1 MEGSELWTI
10 LAWVL
15 FWAVLIGAAT
25 LLSLRLLRRASVL
38 AQICLVVVATVAV
51 LVAGMVSAF
60 NAMFI
65 SARDLEVM
73 WYILAMASA
82 VAVALSLMLG
92 AGVSRNAARLVDAAR
107 RLGRGETL
115 DHAGEGRGSAPAM
128 TSELAELAQELEAS
142 SRRLAESRERE
153 AAIETARRELVS
165 WISHDLRT
173 PLASMRAMTEAL
185 EDGMAS
191 DVPGYYRKIIGQTEQ
206 MTAMVNDL
214 LELSKIQAGTLRLRA
229 EPLDLYDLVS
239 DALSDLAPLAA
250 QRGIT
255 LDGGGDRECM
265 AVADGPSLARAV
277 RNILLN
283 AITYS
288 RPGTEVHVSVGR
300 GSVGSDIVGE
310 DSTAREGTE
319 NDWRAVVAV
328 QDQCGGIPA
337 EDLPHLFETGW
348 QKDPARG
355 AAEGLQGSYSGAGI
369 GLSMVAGIVKAHG
382 GSVTVENVDGGCRFA
397 LSLPAGPLPAGP
409 LPAGPLAEGPL
420 TAAPPAS
427 GSNPA
432 VAPQADALQDALQ
445 AVPSQAVPLQAVPS
459 QADRLQAD
467 QGPAAFLPAREVPP
481 SSLPV
486 STGTST
492 EQRPGGD
499 A

>member
-15 FWAVLIGAAT
+15 FWAVLIGAT
-25 LLSLRLLRRASVL
+25 TWVLLRLLRRASVL
-38 AQICLVVVATVAV
+38 VQICLVVVATVAV

-73 WYILAMASA
+73 WYILATASA

-92 AGVSRNAARLVDAAR
+92 AGVSRNAAHLVDAAR

-115 DHAGEGRGSAPAM
+115 EHTAGQGRGNAPAM
-128 TSELAELAQELEAS
+128 TSELAELAKELEAS
-142 SRRLAESRERE
+142 SRSLAESRERE
-153 AAIETARRELVS
+153 AALETARRELVS

-191 DVPGYYRKIIGQTEQ
+191 DVQGYYRKIIGQTEQ

-214 LELSKIQAGTLRLRA
+214 SELSKIQAGTLRLRA

-250 QRGIT
+250 KRGVR
-255 LDGGGDRECM
+255 LDGGGERECM

-283 AITYS
+283 AIIYTE
-288 RPGTEVHVSVGR
+288 PGSDVHISVGR
-300 GSVGSDIVGE
+300 DGVGRGGP
-310 DSTAREGTE
+310 EGK
-319 NDWRAVVAV
+319 NAGNAVIAV
-328 QDQCGGIPA
+328 QDQCGGIPD

-348 QKDPARG
+348 QKDPARRTSE
-355 AAEGLQGSYSGAGI
+355 ALQGSYSGAGI

-382 GSVTVENVDGGCRFA
+382 GSVTVDNVEGGCLFA
-397 LSLPAGPLPAGP
+397 LSLPAGA
-409 LPAGPLAEGPL
+409 
-420 TAAPPAS
+420 TPPESSMPPDHQPIAMD
-427 GSNPA
+427 N
-432 VAPQADALQDALQ
+432 
-445 AVPSQAVPLQAVPS
+445 
-459 QADRLQAD
+459 RL
-467 QGPAAFLPAREVPP
+467 G
-481 SSLPV
+481 
-486 STGTST
+486 GTT
-492 EQRPGGD
+492 
-499 A
+499 

>member
-15 FWAVLIGAAT
+15 FWAVLIGATT
-25 LLSLRLLRRASVL
+25 LFSLRLLRRASVL

-73 WYILAMASA
+73 WYILAVASA

-92 AGVSRNAARLVDAAR
+92 AGVSRNAARLVVAAR

-115 DHAGEGRGSAPAM
+115 DHAEGRARAPAM
-128 TSELAELAQELEAS
+128 TSELAELAKELEAS
-142 SRRLAESRERE
+142 SRSLAESRERE

-283 AITYS
+283 AIIYS
-288 RPGTEVHVSVGR
+288 RPDTVVHVSVGR
-300 GSVGSDIVGE
+300 DGMGQNG
-310 DSTAREGTE
+310 G
-319 NDWRAVVAV
+319 NAVVAV
-328 QDQCGGIPA
+328 QDQCGGIRS

-348 QKDPARG
+348 QKDRARG
-355 AAEGLQGSYSGAGI
+355 TTEGLQGSYSGAGI

-382 GSVTVENVDGGCRFA
+382 GSVTVDNVDGGCRFA
-397 LSLPAGPLPAGP
+397 LSLPA
-409 LPAGPLAEGPL
+409 E
-420 TAAPPAS
+420 
-427 GSNPA
+427 
-432 VAPQADALQDALQ
+432 APQ
-445 AVPSQAVPLQAVPS
+445 
-459 QADRLQAD
+459 
-467 QGPAAFLPAREVPP
+467 P
-481 SSLPV
+481 SSFPAT
-486 STGTST
+486 SGTSAD
-492 EQRPGGD
+492 ERAGG
-499 A
+499 AS

>member
-25 LLSLRLLRRASVL
+25 LLLLRLLRGASVL

-82 VAVALSLMLG
+82 VAVALALVLG

-107 RLGRGETL
+107 RIGRGETL
-115 DHAGEGRGSAPAM
+115 EHSGPGGKRAAPAM

-142 SRRLAESRERE
+142 SRSLAESRDRE

-173 PLASMRAMTEAL
+173 PLASMRAMAEAL

-214 LELSKIQAGTLRLRA
+214 LELSKIQAGTLHLRA
-229 EPLDLYDLVS
+229 EALDLYDLVS

-250 QRGIT
+250 KRGIR
-255 LDGGGDRECM
+255 LDGGP
-265 AVADGPSLARAV
+265 VIVVLLA
-277 RNILLN
+277 
-283 AITYS
+283 
-288 RPGTEVHVSVGR
+288 
-300 GSVGSDIVGE
+300 
-310 DSTAREGTE
+310 
-319 NDWRAVVAV
+319 
-328 QDQCGGIPA
+328 
-337 EDLPHLFETGW
+337 
-348 QKDPARG
+348 
-355 AAEGLQGSYSGAGI
+355 
-369 GLSMVAGIVKAHG
+369 
-382 GSVTVENVDGGCRFA
+382 
-397 LSLPAGPLPAGP
+397 
-409 LPAGPLAEGPL
+409 
-420 TAAPPAS
+420 
-427 GSNPA
+427 
-432 VAPQADALQDALQ
+432 
-445 AVPSQAVPLQAVPS
+445 
-459 QADRLQAD
+459 
-467 QGPAAFLPAREVPP
+467 
-481 SSLPV
+481 
-486 STGTST
+486 
-492 EQRPGGD
+492 
-499 A
+499 

>member
-15 FWAVLIGAAT
+15 SWAVLIGAAT
-25 LLSLRLLRRASVL
+25 LVLLRLLRRASVL

-73 WYILAMASA
+73 WYILAVASA
-82 VAVALSLMLG
+82 VAVALALVLG
-92 AGVSRNAARLVDAAR
+92 AGVSRNAGRLVDAAR
-107 RLGRGETL
+107 RIGRGETL
-115 DHAGEGRGSAPAM
+115 EHSGTEGKRAAIAM

-142 SRRLAESRERE
+142 SRSLAESRDRE

-185 EDGMAS
+185 EDGMAA
-191 DVPGYYRKIIGQTEQ
+191 DVQGYYRKIIGQTEQ

-229 EPLDLYDLVS
+229 EALDLYDLVS

-250 QRGIT
+250 KRGIR

-283 AITYS
+283 AIIYS
-288 RPGTEVHVSVGR
+288 GPETDVHVSVGR
-300 GSVGSDIVGE
+300 DDGH
-310 DSTAREGTE
+310 
-319 NDWRAVVAV
+319 AVIAV
-328 QDQCGGIPA
+328 QDQCGGIPD

-348 QKDPARG
+348 QKDPSRG
-355 AAEGLQGSYSGAGI
+355 APQALQGTYSGAGI

-382 GSVTVENVDGGCRFA
+382 GSVTVSNVDGGCRFA
-397 LSLPAGPLPAGP
+397 LKLPAGPLP
-409 LPAGPLAEGPL
+409 PAG
-420 TAAPPAS
+420 
-427 GSNPA
+427 
-432 VAPQADALQDALQ
+432 
-445 AVPSQAVPLQAVPS
+445 
-459 QADRLQAD
+459 
-467 QGPAAFLPAREVPP
+467 
-481 SSLPV
+481 SLPPV
-486 STGTST
+486 RQPVPQPVLVTEATPGTIETDNGPGGTS
-492 EQRPGGD
+492 
-499 A
+499 

>member
-15 FWAVLIGAAT
+15 FWAVLIGATT
-25 LLSLRLLRRASVL
+25 LVLLRLLRRASVL

-73 WYILAMASA
+73 WYILATASA

-115 DHAGEGRGSAPAM
+115 DNTMESRRGSAPAM

-142 SRRLAESRERE
+142 SRSLAESRERE

-214 LELSKIQAGTLRLRA
+214 LELSKIQAGSLRLRA

-250 QRGIT
+250 KRGIK

-283 AITYS
+283 AIIYS
-288 RPGTEVHVSVGR
+288 RPDSEVHVSVGR
-300 GSVGSDIVGE
+300 DNG
-310 DSTAREGTE
+310 
-319 NDWRAVVAV
+319 NAVIAV
-328 QDQCGGIPA
+328 QDQCGGIPDD
-337 EDLPHLFETGW
+337 DLPHLFETGW
-348 QKDPARG
+348 QKNPARG
-355 AAEGLQGSYSGAGI
+355 TPAGLQGSYSGAGI

-382 GSVTVENVDGGCRFA
+382 GTVGVTNLDGGCRFA
-397 LSLPAGPLPAGP
+397 LSLPAGPARDGSPSAST
-409 LPAGPLAEGPL
+409 L
-420 TAAPPAS
+420 TS
-427 GSNPA
+427 
-432 VAPQADALQDALQ
+432 ADN
-445 AVPSQAVPLQAVPS
+445 
-459 QADRLQAD
+459 
-467 QGPAAFLPAREVPP
+467 
-481 SSLPV
+481 
-486 STGTST
+486 
-492 EQRPGGD
+492 RPGG
-499 A
+499 AS

>member
-25 LLSLRLLRRASVL
+25 WMLLRLLRRASVL

-73 WYILAMASA
+73 WYILATASA

-92 AGVSRNAARLVDAAR
+92 AGVSRNAAHLVDAAR

-115 DHAGEGRGSAPAM
+115 EHTVGEGRGSAPAM

-142 SRRLAESRERE
+142 SRSLAESRRRE

-191 DVPGYYRKIIGQTEQ
+191 DVQGYYRKIIGQTEQ

-239 DALSDLAPLAA
+239 DAISDLAPLAA
-250 QRGIT
+250 QRGIR

-277 RNILLN
+277 RNIVLN
-283 AITYS
+283 AILYS
-288 RPGTEVHVSVGR
+288 APDSEVHISVGR
-300 GSVGSDIVGE
+300 GSEGNAVIAVE
-310 DSTAREGTE
+310 DH
-319 NDWRAVVAV
+319 
-328 QDQCGGIPA
+328 CGGIPE

-348 QKDPARG
+348 QKDPARRTTE
-355 AAEGLQGSYSGAGI
+355 ALHGSYSGAGI

-382 GSVTVENVDGGCRFA
+382 GSVTVHNIEGGCRFA
-397 LSLPAGPLPAGP
+397 LSLPAGEARP
-409 LPAGPLAEGPL
+409 EQL
-420 TAAPPAS
+420 TART
-427 GSNPA
+427 
-432 VAPQADALQDALQ
+432 
-445 AVPSQAVPLQAVPS
+445 PSTAHAEQTLTS
-459 QADRLQAD
+459 DYRL
-467 QGPAAFLPAREVPP
+467 
-481 SSLPV
+481 
-486 STGTST
+486 
-492 EQRPGGD
+492 GGIS
-499 A
+499 

>member
-1 MEGSELWTI
+1 MQGTELATI

-15 FWAVLIGAAT
+15 LWAVVIGAIT
-25 LLSLRLLRRASVL
+25 LFLLRLLRRASVL

-115 DHAGEGRGSAPAM
+115 DGRAVDGKRAAPAM
-128 TSELAELAQELEAS
+128 TSELAELAKELETS
-142 SRRLAESRERE
+142 SRSLAESRERE

-191 DVPGYYRKIIGQTEQ
+191 DVPAYYRKIISQTEQ

-214 LELSKIQAGTLRLRA
+214 LELSKIQAGSLRLSA

-239 DALSDLAPLAA
+239 DALSDLSPLAA
-250 QRGIT
+250 RRGIT

-277 RNILLN
+277 RNVLLN
-283 AITYS
+283 AIIYS
-288 RPGTEVHVSVGR
+288 KPDTDVHVTVGR
-300 GSVGSDIVGE
+300 ENG
-310 DSTAREGTE
+310 TAVIG
-319 NDWRAVVAV
+319 V
-328 QDQCGGIPA
+328 QDCCGGIA
-337 EDLPHLFETGW
+337 EEDLPHLFETGW
-348 QKDPARG
+348 QKDPSRG
-355 AAEGLQGSYSGAGI
+355 SNSALQGRYSGAGI
-369 GLSMVAGIVKAHG
+369 GLSMVSGIVRAHG
-382 GSVTVENVDGGCRFA
+382 GAVTVENVDGGCRFA
-397 LSLPAGPLPAGP
+397 LSLPAGG
-409 LPAGPLAEGPL
+409 
-420 TAAPPAS
+420 TAAW
-427 GSNPA
+427 GGT
-432 VAPQADALQDALQ
+432 APVGGAEESADNL
-445 AVPSQAVPLQAVPS
+445 
-459 QADRLQAD
+459 
-467 QGPAAFLPAREVPP
+467 E
-481 SSLPV
+481 
-486 STGTST
+486 
-492 EQRPGGD
+492 GGRK
-499 A
+499 

>member
-15 FWAVLIGAAT
+15 FWAMLIGAAT
-25 LLSLRLLRRASVL
+25 LLLLRVLRRASVL

-115 DHAGEGRGSAPAM
+115 DHTIAEVKGAAPAM

-142 SRRLAESRERE
+142 SRSLAESRERE

-191 DVPGYYRKIIGQTEQ
+191 DVRGYYRKIIGQTEQ

-214 LELSKIQAGTLRLRA
+214 LELSKIQAGSLRLRA

-250 QRGIT
+250 KRGIR

-277 RNILLN
+277 RNVLLN
-283 AITYS
+283 AILYS
-288 RPGTEVHVSVGR
+288 RPDSDVRISVGR
-300 GSVGSDIVGE
+300 EGS
-310 DSTAREGTE
+310 
-319 NDWRAVVAV
+319 NAVIAV
-328 QDQCGGIPA
+328 RDHCGGIPE

-348 QKDPARG
+348 QKDPSRG
-355 AAEGLQGSYSGAGI
+355 TREALQGSYSGAGI

-382 GSVTVENVDGGCRFA
+382 GSVTVNNVDGGCRFA
-397 LSLPAGPLPAGP
+397 LSLPAGSLPPDA
-409 LPAGPLAEGPL
+409 L
-420 TAAPPAS
+420 APP
-427 GSNPA
+427 
-432 VAPQADALQDALQ
+432 DALVGESPPTAS
-445 AVPSQAVPLQAVPS
+445 ATN
-459 QADRLQAD
+459 RL
-467 QGPAAFLPAREVPP
+467 G
-481 SSLPV
+481 
-486 STGTST
+486 GTS
-492 EQRPGGD
+492 
-499 A
+499 

>member
-25 LLSLRLLRRASVL
+25 WVLLRLLRRASIL

-73 WYILAMASA
+73 WYILATASA

-115 DHAGEGRGSAPAM
+115 EHTVAEGRGSAPAM

-191 DVPGYYRKIIGQTEQ
+191 DVQGYYRKIIGQTEQ

-214 LELSKIQAGTLRLRA
+214 SELSKIQAGTLRLRA

-250 QRGIT
+250 KRGIR

-283 AITYS
+283 AIIYS
-288 RPGTEVHVSVGR
+288 TPDSEVHISVGR
-300 GSVGSDIVGE
+300 ESAGRESAGGDSVGQNAGNTVI
-310 DSTAREGTE
+310 
-319 NDWRAVVAV
+319 AVH
-328 QDQCGGIPA
+328 DQCGGIPD

-348 QKDPARG
+348 QKDPARRTSE
-355 AAEGLQGSYSGAGI
+355 AFQGSYSGAGI

-382 GSVTVENVDGGCRFA
+382 GWVTVDNVDGGCRFA
-397 LSLPAGPLPAGP
+397 LSLPAG
-409 LPAGPLAEGPL
+409 
-420 TAAPPAS
+420 APPS
-427 GSNPA
+427 ESSSPA
-432 VAPQADALQDALQ
+432 M
-445 AVPSQAVPLQAVPS
+445 
-459 QADRLQAD
+459 
-467 QGPAAFLPAREVPP
+467 PP
-481 SSLPV
+481 HQSV
-486 STGTST
+486 STDN
-492 EQRPGGD
+492 RPGGTS
-499 A
+499 

>member
-1 MEGSELWTI
+1 MQGNELATI

-15 FWAVLIGAAT
+15 LWAVVIGTAT
-25 LLSLRLLRRASVL
+25 LFLLRALRRASVL

-51 LVAGMVSAF
+51 LVAGMVSVF

-73 WYILAMASA
+73 WYILAMASV
-82 VAVALSLMLG
+82 VAVTLSLMLG

-115 DHAGEGRGSAPAM
+115 EAADSQHKAAPAM
-128 TSELAELAQELEAS
+128 TSELAGLAQELEAS

-191 DVPGYYRKIIGQTEQ
+191 DVSAYYRKIIGQTEQ

-214 LELSKIQAGTLRLRA
+214 LELSKIQAGSLQLRA

-239 DALSDLAPLAA
+239 DALSDVAPLAA
-250 QRGIT
+250 KRGIT

-265 AVADGPSLARAV
+265 AVADGPSVARAL
-277 RNILLN
+277 RNVLLN
-283 AITYS
+283 AIIYS
-288 RPGTEVHVSVGR
+288 KPDTDVHVTVGR
-300 GSVGSDIVGE
+300 DDGH
-310 DSTAREGTE
+310 
-319 NDWRAVVAV
+319 AVVAV
-328 QDQCGGIPA
+328 QDRCGGIPA

-355 AAEGLQGSYSGAGI
+355 SAAGRQGSYSGAGI

-382 GSVTVENVDGGCRFA
+382 GRVSVENVDGGCRFA
-397 LSLPAGPLPAGP
+397 LSLPAGG
-409 LPAGPLAEGPL
+409 G
-420 TAAPPAS
+420 TAA
-427 GSNPA
+427 NN
-432 VAPQADALQDALQ
+432 V
-445 AVPSQAVPLQAVPS
+445 
-459 QADRLQAD
+459 
-467 QGPAAFLPAREVPP
+467 QG
-481 SSLPV
+481 
-486 STGTST
+486 GTS
-492 EQRPGGD
+492 
-499 A
+499 

>member
-25 LLSLRLLRRASVL
+25 LAGLKLLRRASVL

-73 WYILAMASA
+73 WYILAVASA

-115 DHAGEGRGSAPAM
+115 EHAGEGRGAAPAM
-128 TSELAELAQELEAS
+128 TSELAALAKELEAS
-142 SRRLAESRERE
+142 SRSLAESRERE

-283 AITYS
+283 AIIYS
-288 RPGTEVHVSVGR
+288 RPDTEVHVSVGR
-300 GSVGSDIVGE
+300 DGVGRNG
-310 DSTAREGTE
+310 G
-319 NDWRAVVAV
+319 NAVIAV
-328 QDQCGGIPA
+328 QDQCGGIRS

-355 AAEGLQGSYSGAGI
+355 TADGLRGSYSGAGI

-382 GSVTVENVDGGCRFA
+382 GSVTVDNVDGGCRFA
-397 LSLPAGPLPAGP
+397 LSLPAGSVPA
-409 LPAGPLAEGPL
+409 
-420 TAAPPAS
+420 AS
-427 GSNPA
+427 GP
-432 VAPQADALQDALQ
+432 VA
-445 AVPSQAVPLQAVPS
+445 S
-459 QADRLQAD
+459 
-467 QGPAAFLPAREVPP
+467 GPAEIVQP
-481 SSLPV
+481 SSFPAT
-486 STGTST
+486 TGISVD
-492 EQRPGGD
+492 ERAGG
-499 A
+499 AS

>member
-1 MEGSELWTI
+1 MQGNELATI

-15 FWAVLIGAAT
+15 LWALVIGTAT
-25 LLSLRLLRRASVL
+25 LFLLRALRRASVL

-73 WYILAMASA
+73 WYILAMASV
-82 VAVALSLMLG
+82 VAVTLSLMLG

-115 DHAGEGRGSAPAM
+115 EAADNQHKAAPAM
-128 TSELAELAQELEAS
+128 TSELAGLAQELEAS

-191 DVPGYYRKIIGQTEQ
+191 DVSAYYRKIIGQTEQ

-214 LELSKIQAGTLRLRA
+214 LELSKIQAGSLQLRA

-239 DALSDLAPLAA
+239 DALSDVAPLAA
-250 QRGIT
+250 KRGIT

-265 AVADGPSLARAV
+265 AVADGPSVARAL
-277 RNILLN
+277 RNVLLN
-283 AITYS
+283 AIIYS
-288 RPGTEVHVSVGR
+288 KPDTDVHVTVGR
-300 GSVGSDIVGE
+300 DDGH
-310 DSTAREGTE
+310 
-319 NDWRAVVAV
+319 AVVAV
-328 QDQCGGIPA
+328 QDRCGGIPA

-355 AAEGLQGSYSGAGI
+355 SAAGLQGSYSGAGI
-369 GLSMVAGIVKAHG
+369 GLSIVAGIVKAHG
-382 GSVTVENVDGGCRFA
+382 GRVRVENVDGGCRFA
-397 LSLPAGPLPAGP
+397 LSLPAGG
-409 LPAGPLAEGPL
+409 G
-420 TAAPPAS
+420 TATNNVQGGAS
-427 GSNPA
+427 
-432 VAPQADALQDALQ
+432 
-445 AVPSQAVPLQAVPS
+445 
-459 QADRLQAD
+459 
-467 QGPAAFLPAREVPP
+467 
-481 SSLPV
+481 
-486 STGTST
+486 
-492 EQRPGGD
+492 
-499 A
+499 